1 MYNVFLFLYAFLYDV
16 RIFPEYPLKYL
27 LAEGEGFEP
36 SNRLL
41 RYTRSRR
48 ASSTTPA
55 PFLVDNYTTTLLPL
69 MVALTD
75 VHSL

>member
-1 MYNVFLFLYAFLYDV
+1 MLSFFNKLKTDSFMYSVGKNISV
-16 RIFPEYPLKYL
+16 
-27 LAEGEGFEP
+27 AEGEGFEP

-69 MVALTD
+69 MVALTN

>member
-1 MYNVFLFLYAFLYDV
+1 MSRPCLRFFNKKIPTNSTFCRF
-16 RIFPEYPLKYL
+16 IIL

-75 VHSL
+75 IHSL

>member
-1 MYNVFLFLYAFLYDV
+1 MYNVFLFLYD
-16 RIFPEYPLKYL
+16 PLKYL

-55 PFLVDNYTTTLLPL
+55 PFLVDNYTTTLLSL
-69 MVALTD
+69 MVALNNI
-75 VHSL
+75 HSL